1 MLPVMK
7 DAITCDVHPGFGSRM
22 QGKDMT
28 DGANSW

>member
-7 DAITCDVHPGFGSRM
+7 GAITCDVHPGFGGRM

-28 DGANSW
+28 DGAS